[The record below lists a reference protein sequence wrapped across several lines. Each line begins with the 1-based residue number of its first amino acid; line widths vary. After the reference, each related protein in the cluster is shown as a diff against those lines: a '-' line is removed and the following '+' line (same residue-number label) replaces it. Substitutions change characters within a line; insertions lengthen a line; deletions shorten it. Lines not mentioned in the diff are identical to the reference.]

1 MEDSES
7 PNLRH
12 ALRAL
17 IVNDC
22 RVEQAILVG
31 SLRALG
37 VESLVANNAEEALE
51 IIYEGAIVDLI
62 IMDKDM
68 PVMDDGIHATRR
80 LRAMGVTAKILG
92 IITFYTR
99 EAVLDFLY
107 AGADDVVLKP
117 VKIEKLISIL
127 EEINNDI

>member
-68 PVMDDGIHATRR
+68 PAMDDGIH
-80 LRAMGVTAKILG
+80 V
-92 IITFYTR
+92 FYY
-99 EAVLDFLY
+99 LF
-107 AGADDVVLKP
+107 
-117 VKIEKLISIL
+117 
-127 EEINNDI
+127 